1 VAIPGASGGG
11 GRLREAG
18 DRRRHSYGERAS
30 TDGAPELDQRQRR
43 TLDPVVTAVARGAV
57 DFGSGSGGGGSWM
70 SARGDGSQRRA
81 HDVGPR
87 RRALWSGTIWR
98 PPPTTTP
105 IFPMRERQRRT
116 SLGSERWRID
126 GPVFM
131 LFCIQIYANVNRFY
145 DILSVHG
152 SPSIFCMF
160 MIYIFI
166 HILCNVC

>member
-30 TDGAPELDQRQRR
+30 TDGAPEPDQRQRR

-87 RRALWSGTIWR
+87 RCALWSGAIWR
-98 PPPTTTP
+98 PPSHDDADLPYARATTTD
-105 IFPMRERQRRT
+105 FPRQRAVA
-116 SLGSERWRID
+116 D
-126 GPVFM
+126 
-131 LFCIQIYANVNRFY
+131 
-145 DILSVHG
+145 
-152 SPSIFCMF
+152 
-160 MIYIFI
+160 
-166 HILCNVC
+166 